1 MKFEDLIKQLKANN
15 QAKIKPEST
24 PEELKAISEED
35 KNYDDALKEYN
46 DLVKAN
52 SQYKETIINMI
63 VSQGTPGTPK
73 DPNPTEDKPKTLEE
87 IIQEK
92 TIEQDK
98 GGK

>member
-1 MKFEDLIKQLKANN
+1 MKFEDFIKQLKANN
-15 QAKIKPEST
+15 QSKIKPEST
-24 PEELKAISEED
+24 PVELKAISEED

-52 SQYKETIINMI
+52 AQYKETIINMV
-63 VSQGTPGTPK
+63 VSQGTPGQPK
-73 DPNPTEDKPKTLEE
+73 EPAPNEDKPKTHEE

-92 TIEQDK
+92 QIEQDK